1 MGKTMFN
8 NIFNIWQKELMDV
21 IRDKKGLRQTLLI
34 PLILGV
40 FYAIINPLLGSL
52 GSSQAEKELVIPV
65 QGLEH
70 AGAAFVEIFSSYDI
84 VLQPFE
90 GDIETAVQSG
100 AEPAG
105 LIFTQGFGE
114 SIANEEPATLIVRTN
129 STSGGPFGGSISLNR
144 LELAMN
150 AFNQSVTVQRLQVR
164 AIDPEQVLAPVLLDI
179 EDVATPAQRAGA
191 TAAFFLP
198 ILIAISAVQGGQFI
212 AIDVTAGEKERG
224 TLEALLVTPASDVEI
239 FIGKLL
245 AVFVVTAVPIV
256 LTLLGFWG
264 TTLVLPESMMEG
276 AGALP
281 LNTILKAIV
290 VTLPLALF
298 TNVILMIVSIR
309 TKAFKD
315 AQSAL
320 TPVVFVTMFT
330 AMAAAFVPP
339 QNSLMFLIP
348 IYGTSALVGSFT
360 IGGIIPTNAILFST
374 VGSLIAAFIGIVIAL
389 RMFNRERLLY
399 SM

>member
-1 MGKTMFN
+1 MFN
-8 NIFNIWQKELMDV
+8 HISNIWQKELMDV
-21 IRDKKGLRQTLLI
+21 IRDKKGLRQTLLV

-40 FYAIINPLLGSL
+40 FYAVLNPLLGSVIN
-52 GSSQAEKELVIPV
+52 SQSEDELIIPV

-70 AGAAFVEIFSSYDI
+70 AGDVFIDTFAAYDI

-105 LIFTQGFGE
+105 LIFTAGFGD
-114 SIANEEPATLIVRTN
+114 SIANEEPAMLIVRTN
-129 STSGGPFGGSISLNR
+129 STSGGPFGGSISLSR

-150 AFNQSVTVQRLQVR
+150 AFNQSVTVDRLQSRDIV
-164 AIDPEQVLAPVLLDI
+164 PEQVLAPVALDI
-179 EDVATPAQRAGA
+179 ADMATPAQRAGSL
-191 TAAFFLP
+191 AAFFLP

-224 TLEALLVTPASDVEI
+224 TLEALLVTPTGDAEI

-245 AVFVVTAVPIV
+245 AVFVVTAVPIA
-256 LTLLGFWG
+256 LTLFGFWG

-281 LNTILKAIV
+281 VSVILKAIL

-298 TNVILMIVSIR
+298 TNVVLMIISIR

-315 AQSAL
+315 AQSAM

-330 AMAAAFVPP
+330 AMAAAFVSP
-339 QNSLMFLIP
+339 QNSLMFLVP
-348 IYGTSALVGSFT
+348 IYGTSALVGLFT
-360 IGGIIPTNAILFST
+360 IGGIIPANAVLFSII
-374 VGSLIAAFIGIVIAL
+374 GNLAAAAIGIVIAL